1 MTVFKPNS
9 KNTGTLCTFSVTSSG
24 KSQGIFA
31 EILRQK
37 SWSNETKTGTFETDK
52 SQKINLKF
60 TVAEAAAM
68 SIICQK
74 QKGEATFFHNTGEV
88 TSSIKFYIYNRKDKD
103 SGAETPAGIALSVTK
118 GDKKASVPFT
128 FAEAFALSRWFDFAF
143 NRIFTAD
150 YTERKNLFKKLE
162 ETKVA

>member
-1 MTVFKPNS
+1 MQVYKPNPR
-9 KNTGTLCTFSVTSSG
+9 NTGALCSFSVTSSG
-24 KSQGIFA
+24 KSSGIYA
-31 EILRQK
+31 EILKQK
-37 SWSNETKTGTFETDK
+37 TWDDKTKTGTFDTAKEH
-52 SQKINLKF
+52 KINLKF
-60 TVAEAAAM
+60 TIAEAAAM

-88 TSSIKFYIYNRKDKD
+88 TSSIKFSVYNKKDTD
-103 SGAETPAGIALSVTK
+103 IPAGIALSVTK

-128 FAEAFALSRWFDFAF
+128 FAEAFVLSRWFDFAF
-143 NRIFTAD
+143 NRIFTAE

>member
-1 MTVFKPNS
+1 MQVYKPNS
-9 KNTGTLCTFSVTSSG
+9 RNTGALCSFSVTSSG
-24 KSQGIFA
+24 KSQGIYA
-31 EILRQK
+31 EILKQK
-37 SWSNETKTGTFETDK
+37 TWDEKSKTGTFDTTKEN
-52 SQKINLKF
+52 KINLKF
-60 TVAEAAAM
+60 TVAEIAAM

-103 SGAETPAGIALSVTK
+103 SGVETPAGIALSVTK